1 MKCFGGNNLGQL
13 GLNNNNNQFEIQQ
26 INSFSNI
33 SSIHCG
39 TYHSIILLGKKIIKI
54 INKNKNKNK
63 K

>member
-1 MKCFGGNNLGQL
+1 MKCFGYNGGGQL

-39 TYHSIILLGKKIIKI
+39 GEHSIILLGKKI
-54 INKNKNKNK
+54 KNK
-63 K
+63 KIKNKKNKKI